1 LAVFSWRSKFVDWNI
16 ALKFSVGFGKWKNEW
31 SQANKDAVEFMEIFF
46 VSVITLN
53 GNKSRGSGWKFQI
66 LPLQQTIYDTPAKE
80 MDNPICDEK
89 QVDDCYQ
96 SLVQM

>member
-1 LAVFSWRSKFVDWNI
+1 LANGKIIEVKLINMLWNSWKS
-16 ALKFSVGFGKWKNEW
+16 
-31 SQANKDAVEFMEIFF
+31 FF

-53 GNKSRGSGWKFQI
+53 GNESRGSGRKIQI
-66 LPLQQTIYDTPAKE
+66 SPLQQTTYDTPAKE

-96 SLVQM
+96 SLLQMKFQRS

>member
-1 LAVFSWRSKFVDWNI
+1 
-16 ALKFSVGFGKWKNEW
+16 
-31 SQANKDAVEFMEIFF
+31 MEMFF

-53 GNKSRGSGWKFQI
+53 GNGSHGSGRKI
-66 LPLQQTIYDTPAKE
+66 RISPLQQTIYDTLAKE

-96 SLVQM
+96 SLVQMKFQT

>member
-1 LAVFSWRSKFVDWNI
+1 
-16 ALKFSVGFGKWKNEW
+16 
-31 SQANKDAVEFMEIFF
+31 MEIFF

-53 GNKSRGSGWKFQI
+53 GNEGRGSGRKIRI
-66 LPLQQTIYDTPAKE
+66 LPLQQTIYDTQAKE

-96 SLVQM
+96 SLVQMKFQT